1 MLTIVKKSAS
11 YGHTRRFPRASG
23 REGSPCLIFSLPVK
37 FAEGAMIPGTQVP
50 SPAVGCAACRAL
62 TAVHC
67 DTWRRPPRIPPPPG
81 KRHPKHP
88 SQSLSD
94 SPSPLT
100 GRVGL
105 RVELKHRRFG
115 WKKETNLTFRLWSSM
130 QFTWRGFNRSIYWC
144 MSTSTTLC
152 GGVLTLQLFL
162 LTLRER
168 HTLNF
173 NLLDV

>member
-23 REGSPCLIFSLPVK
+23 REGSPCLIFSLPVM

-50 SPAVGCAACRAL
+50 SPAVGCAACRPL

-67 DTWRRPPRIPPPPG
+67 DTWRRSPAS
-81 KRHPKHP
+81 HPHQESATQNTP
-88 SQSLSD
+88 ESEGRDCQTD

-115 WKKETNLTFRLWSSM
+115 WKKETNLTFRL
-130 QFTWRGFNRSIYWC
+130 
-144 MSTSTTLC
+144 
-152 GGVLTLQLFL
+152 
-162 LTLRER
+162 
-168 HTLNF
+168 
-173 NLLDV
+173 